1 MKKKVLSALLASAM
15 VASMMAGCNS
25 GSTTNTPASS
35 AGQPSSQAVQ
45 PSSAAG
51 NDAAEG
57 KVLNIQV
64 WNEEFANR
72 LADHYPGFEKA
83 DPKDATK
90 GGKIGDVTVNFIVTA
105 NKGNAYQDQLD
116 AVLPGN
122 ASLEADKKTDIFLV
136 EADYALKYVDAD
148 ANVAMPLSELGIS
161 DADLSKQYQY
171 TKDIVTDANGALR
184 GASWQACSAGLIYNR
199 EMAKEVLGTDEPAKV
214 QEFVKDWKTFNDTA
228 AKLGEKGYLIE
239 ASVNDSFRVYSN
251 NVTTPWVKDG
261 KFTIDDNIMKWVDD
275 SKVLYDA
282 GYTTTDPLW
291 DGSTWKG
298 GFQANP
304 KDTKKVFAYFGPAW
318 FFNFSMGASEAGTIA
333 NQGGWGLTTGPQGF
347 FWGGTWI
354 CAAQGTDNPTL
365 VKDII
370 LTMTTDNAVM
380 KEIAQKDSD
389 CVNNKEVLKELAS
402 DASGNLAILGGQ
414 NPYEMLAKGAEL
426 VDMSKTSPYDQGCN
440 ESFQTVFKDYFEG
453 KYTTKDEAVA
463 AFKTAVGEKYPDLK
477 EMLK

>member
-15 VASMMAGCNS
+15 VASMMAGCNN
-25 GSTTNTPASS
+25 GGTTPAPSSS
-35 AGQPSSQAVQ
+35 AGQPAQSGAAVN
-45 PSSAAG
+45 

-64 WNEEFANR
+64 WNEEFASR
-72 LADHYPGFEKA
+72 LTNHYPGYE
-83 DPKDATK
+83 PNDANNPTA

-105 NKGNAYQDQLD
+105 NQNNAYQNQLD

-122 ASLEADKKTDIFLV
+122 ASLDADKKTDIFLV
-136 EADYALKYVDAD
+136 EADYALKYVDAS

-171 TKDIVTDANGALR
+171 TKDIVTDANGAIR

-199 EMAKEVLGTDEPAKV
+199 AAAKEVLGTDDPAKV
-214 QEFVKDWKTFNDTA
+214 QEFVKDWDTFNATA
-228 AKLGEKGYLIE
+228 AKLGEKGYLVE

-251 NVTTPWVKDG
+251 NVTSPWVKDG
-261 KFTIDDNIMKWVDD
+261 KLTIDNNIMKWVDD

-282 GYTTTDPLW
+282 KYTTTDPLW
-291 DGSTWKG
+291 DGDTWKG
-298 GFQANP
+298 GFYPAG
-304 KDTKKVFAYFGPAW
+304 KVFAYFGPAW
-318 FFNFSMGASEAGTIA
+318 FFNFSMGADQAGSIA

-380 KEIAQKDSD
+380 KEIAQQDSD
-389 CVNNKEVLKELAS
+389 CVNNKEVLKELAA

-426 VDMSKTSPYDQGCN
+426 VDMSKISAYDQGCN

-453 KYTTKDEAVA
+453 KQTKDEALA
-463 AFKTAVGEKYPDLK
+463 AFKKAVKEKYPELTVD
-477 EMLK
+477 